1 MWASRHAAK
10 VALCLAERP
19 ADAEELPGYESHLAW
34 LGYLPERGEDRAVR
48 DPRRALMDAVDGNAI
63 GGQLIDV
70 FGTEMTAARGP
81 AAPAGQWPNLSST
94 GGPRH
99 RGPLPHLRQRPHGLR
114 QGARRHLCRP
124 GRAGQPGP
132 KRDRPSAS
140 SPDLQI
146 APGCQTSTQEPHG
159 RSGHAA
165 PGVHLYGHTGRGI
178 HVHGHGRLTYAVEE
192 PAHALAAPYRS
203 RRYL

>member
-70 FGTEMTAARGP
+70 FGTEMTAASAP
-81 AAPAGQWPNLSST
+81 AAASSWSSSRRTTSPVSTWPGWPAWAQT
-94 GGPRH
+94 
-99 RGPLPHLRQRPHGLR
+99 RPAFGE
-114 QGARRHLCRP
+114 
-124 GRAGQPGP
+124 QPGFA
-132 KRDRPSAS
+132 DS
-140 SPDLQI
+140 
-146 APGCQTSTQEPHG
+146 PGCQTSTQEPHG

-165 PGVHLYGHTGRGI
+165 PRVHLYGHTGRGI
-178 HVHGHGRLTYAVEE
+178 HVHGHTGRGIHVHGRGRLTYAVEE
-192 PAHALAAPYRS
+192 PAHALAAPY
-203 RRYL
+203 